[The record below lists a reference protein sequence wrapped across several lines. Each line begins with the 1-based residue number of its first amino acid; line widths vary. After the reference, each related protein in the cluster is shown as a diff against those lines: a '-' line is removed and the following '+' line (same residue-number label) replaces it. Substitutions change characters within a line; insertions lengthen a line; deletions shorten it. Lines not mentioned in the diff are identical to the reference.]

1 MKNIPS
7 KEPWASEYNVGTDV
21 LYKIKSKI
29 FISYSTQHISIYTVF
44 RMFTKIMYLLE
55 I

>member
-29 FISYSTQHISIYTVF
+29 FISYSMQHISIYTVF
-44 RMFTKIMYLLE
+44 TVFTIFIYLLE